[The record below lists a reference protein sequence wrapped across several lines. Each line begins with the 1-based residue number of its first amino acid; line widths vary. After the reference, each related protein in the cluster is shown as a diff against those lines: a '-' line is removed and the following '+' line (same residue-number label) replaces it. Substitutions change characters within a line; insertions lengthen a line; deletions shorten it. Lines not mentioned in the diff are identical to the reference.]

1 MNFRGEF
8 EWIQSLRLGGRKA
21 ISFTLKC
28 TNLLTSES
36 FDAAILDGSG
46 ARQPMYF
53 TGQSLSARKSLRFDY
68 DTVGWDWCQGDKF
81 VILNKKGKIREEWVA
96 NMKTYAYGECPS
108 CHGTH
113 RCPQCAGSGRIT
125 DRRTHMVETCQA
137 CAGTGQCQTCY
148 LPMHSPQNIGQYTNP
163 GIGFNQM
170 ANNADVSKQ
179 KRVAALNSQIQELQA
194 KIEKINWDLRIMK
207 LRDIS
212 YNSQLTYQSILRLR
226 FTYEQ
231 QLIKLQSELRQLEMM

>member
-1 MNFRGEF
+1 MNLKGEF
-8 EWIQSLRLGGRKA
+8 SWIQSLRLGGRKA

-28 TNLLTSES
+28 TNLLYDET
-36 FDAAILDGSG
+36 FNAAILDGSG
-46 ARQPMYF
+46 SSQPIYF
-53 TGQSLSARKSLRFDY
+53 TNQSIPARKSLRFDY

-81 VILNKKGKIREEWVA
+81 VILDKKGKIKAEWVV
-96 NMKTYAYGECPS
+96 NMRTYAYGECPT

-113 RCPQCAGSGRIT
+113 RCPQCSGSGRIT
-125 DRRTHMVETCQA
+125 DRHTHMIETCQA

-170 ANNADVSKQ
+170 ANSADVSKQ
-179 KRVAALNSQIQELQA
+179 RRVAALNSQIQELQA